1 MREGGEE
8 KERTSR
14 ARVKRPRG
22 ARLRGGSGCPRPPKS
37 IERWRPRLTARPMGP
52 WSSSEGWSTAA
63 GAPLATKPSPRGL
76 FARSSHDVRHHW
88 LRLRSPHAPRF
99 VGPFNSRNA
108 YSQPR
113 RPIRRRALAT
123 FCRLPR
129 ARTDPEVRRRVPNR
143 LVDSRCTPIRF
154 DDTNEPRRRIRND
167 SGLVDGFETTRS
179 SHDGACS
186 RVASQRNDATD
197 PLSRPASPFD
207 GWHRSGTVRL
217 RLVVELA
224 GADPRPQAQPTMS
237 DVVREP
243 GEEAAGRRLRG
254 ERGYAR
260 PSSPTQMKSTVP

>member
-108 YSQPR
+108 FPDEGVCVVVVPS
-113 RPIRRRALAT
+113 
-123 FCRLPR
+123 RLPAEFHEFEPTLKSDDECR
-129 ARTDPEVRRRVPNR
+129 IVSSIPDV
-143 LVDSRCTPIRF
+143 LQFDSTTP
-154 DDTNEPRRRIRND
+154 TN
-167 SGLVDGFETTRS
+167 LVDGFETTRVLS
-179 SHDGACS
+179 T
-186 RVASQRNDATD
+186 AS
-197 PLSRPASPFD
+197 
-207 GWHRSGTVRL
+207 
-217 RLVVELA
+217 
-224 GADPRPQAQPTMS
+224 
-237 DVVREP
+237 
-243 GEEAAGRRLRG
+243 RRL
-254 ERGYAR
+254 EAL
-260 PSSPTQMKSTVP
+260 TTVPAVGSRRSEMTRRTP